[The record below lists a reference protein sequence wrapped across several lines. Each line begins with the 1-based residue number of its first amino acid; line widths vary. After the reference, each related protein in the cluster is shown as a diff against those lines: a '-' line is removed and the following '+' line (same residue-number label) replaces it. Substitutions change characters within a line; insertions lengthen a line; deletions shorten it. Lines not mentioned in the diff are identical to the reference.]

1 MPEKFH
7 QRFKMEV
14 PSEVAQDRFVA
25 RVGNEIFS
33 TGNWWTNHADEIKR
47 VIATALGE
55 RLPSR

>member
-1 MPEKFH
+1 
-7 QRFKMEV
+7 MEV